1 MARVRQVDPDEAS
14 PEQRSL
20 FDLDVALF
28 GEPLSA
34 TRVYA
39 LRPDIFRHVHA
50 LHASLADGTR
60 LPEDLVA
67 RARRR
72 VAEVHGSPF

>member
-1 MARVRQVDPDEAS
+1 MARVREIDPGAAS
-14 PEQRSL
+14 PEQCRL
-20 FDLDVALF
+20 FEADVAFF

-39 LRPDIFRHVHA
+39 LRPDVFRHVHGLHSA
-50 LHASLADGTR
+50 LAGGTR
-60 LPEDLVA
+60 LPESLVA
-67 RARRR
+67 RARQR